1 MATDSVQYEAS
12 DAVAAIALDDGKA
25 NALSP
30 AVIAALNAAL
40 DRAEREGLAVL
51 LSGRPGRFSAGLDL
65 TVMTSGMGPMRAL
78 LTSLAELALRLYAFP
93 RPVVIACT
101 GHALAGGAVLLLA
114 ADLRLGTPGA
124 FKIGLNE
131 VAIQLPL
138 PLFILELARDRLSPR
153 WFAQATLQAR
163 IFDPDG
169 ARDAGYLDELAAS
182 EALLDAARQ
191 RAAQLAALPTDAFRL
206 SKDRA
211 RRDLVARVR
220 AGLDTDITALIKS
233 QVVSC

>member
-1 MATDSVQYEAS
+1 MSIESVRYEAL
-12 DAVAAIALDDGKA
+12 DGVAAIALDDGKA

-30 AVIAALNAAL
+30 AVIAALDGAL
-40 DRAEREGLAVL
+40 DRAEQERLAVL

-65 TVMTSGMGPMRAL
+65 SVMTSGAEPAKAL
-78 LTSLAELALRLYAFP
+78 LKSLAALALRLYAFP

-153 WFAQATLQAR
+153 WFAQATTQAR

-169 ARDAGYLDELAAS
+169 ARDAGYLDELAAP
-182 EALLDAARQ
+182 EALLDSARQ
-191 RAAQLAALPTDAFRL
+191 RAAQLAALPADAFRL

-220 AGLDTDITALIKS
+220 AGLEADIAALF
-233 QVVSC
+233 

>member
-1 MATDSVQYEAS
+1 MSTEAVRYEAI
-12 DAVAAIALDDGKA
+12 DAIAAIALDDGKA

-30 AVIAALNAAL
+30 AVIAGLNTAL
-40 DRAEREGLAVL
+40 DRAEREQLAVL
-51 LSGRPGRFSAGLDL
+51 LGGRPGRFSAGLDL
-65 TVMTSGMGPMRAL
+65 GVMTSGAGPAKAL
-78 LTSLAELALRLYAFP
+78 LKSLAELALRLYAFP
-93 RPVVIACT
+93 RPIVIACT

-114 ADLRLGTPGA
+114 GDLRIGPAGA

-153 WFAQATLQAR
+153 WFSQATTQAR

-169 ARDAGYLDELAAS
+169 ARDAGYLDELAAPD
-182 EALLDAARQ
+182 ALLATARQ
-191 RAAQLAALPTDAFRL
+191 RAAQLAALPADAFRA

-220 AGLDTDITALIKS
+220 AGLEADIAALTGLG
-233 QVVSC
+233 